1 MSRKLDTLAMVPEY
15 AVDMTDAVH
24 LARAVAATGDIRTVV
39 LVEGVSDQVAIE
51 TLAGRRGRD
60 LGGEGAAIVPMGGAM
75 SIARFVREF
84 GPQGLDLRLAGLC
97 DAGEARFFEHALE
110 NAGLERP
117 GDVVDHQWMESL
129 GFYVCVADLEDE
141 LIRSLGTDRVEA
153 IIAEQGDL
161 GALRTFQQQPFQ
173 RDRTPQQQFR
183 RFMGV
188 RSGRKA
194 HYSRALVEGLDLR
207 RVPRPLDLL
216 LERI

>member
-1 MSRKLDTLAMVPEY
+1 
-15 AVDMTDAVH
+15 
-24 LARAVAATGDIRTVV
+24 
-39 LVEGVSDQVAIE
+39 
-51 TLAGRRGRD
+51 
-60 LGGEGAAIVPMGGAM
+60 
-75 SIARFVREF
+75 
-84 GPQGLDLRLAGLC
+84 
-97 DAGEARFFEHALE
+97 
-110 NAGLERP
+110 
-117 GDVVDHQWMESL
+117 MESL

-194 HYSRALVEGLDLR
+194 HYSRALVEGLDLQ

>member
-1 MSRKLDTLAMVPEY
+1 
-15 AVDMTDAVH
+15 MTDAVQ

-39 LVEGVSDQVAIE
+39 LVEGVSDQVALE
-51 TLAGRRGRD
+51 TLAVRRGRD
-60 LGGEGAAIVPMGGAM
+60 LGREGVAIVPMGGAM
-75 SIARFVREF
+75 SIARFLREF

-110 NAGLERP
+110 SAGLVRAGTDGA
-117 GDVVDHQWMESL
+117 GDAVDRQRMESL

-141 LIRSLGTDRVEA
+141 LIRSLGTGRVEA
-153 IIAEQGDL
+153 IITEQGDL

-194 HYSRALVEGLDLR
+194 HYSRALVEGLDLQ

>member
-1 MSRKLDTLAMVPEY
+1 
-15 AVDMTDAVH
+15 MTDAVR
-24 LARAVAATGDIRTVV
+24 LARAVAATGGIRTAV

-60 LGGEGAAIVPMGGAM
+60 LAREGVAIVPMGGAM
-75 SIARFVREF
+75 SIARYLREF

-97 DAGEARFFEHALE
+97 DAGEARFFERALQD
-110 NAGLERP
+110 AGL
-117 GDVVDHQWMESL
+117 DDAVDRQRMEAL

-141 LIRSLGTDRVEA
+141 LIRSLGADRVEE
-153 IIAEQGDL
+153 IIVGEGELAS
-161 GALRTFQQQPFQ
+161 LRTFQQQPFQ
-173 RDRTPQQQFR
+173 RDRTAQQQLR

-194 HYSRALVEGLDLR
+194 HYSRALVEGLDPA